1 MSLQTGTTQTS
12 RPYRTLLE
20 VHLAAG
26 RSDFE
31 RTLQVFSYLP
41 QEMRNRIF
49 GHIYNLAGRPQHV
62 EYTWGEIHVFDDLP
76 RLQIAIERI
85 AFEAFDNLNTGLRN
99 TATGGVY
106 EHGSPQTQDLRWGE
120 THATDDVEI
129 PPQSLDDIRTDH
141 IRTDLSLSPSA
152 PSEIVDILDTWA
164 REDVSGEENR
174 REAEKRIMDFFNHP
188 PRNGKLDL
196 SNLELS
202 SLPQIFHADV
212 FTTRL
217 IRLNLYFNKLQSLPE
232 QIGQL
237 QALKDLDIASNKL
250 RSLSVS
256 IGLLQALKNLDIAS
270 NSLQSLPEQIG
281 QLPVLQYLDVSNNQL
296 QSLPEQIGQLPVL
309 HHLDVSNNQLQS
321 LPEQIGQLPVLQY
334 LDVSNN
340 QLQSLP
346 EQIGQ
351 LPVLEYLDVSNNQL
365 QSLPE
370 SIGQLQALRY
380 SLTLANNPS
389 LTGIPMQI
397 LDLPS
402 SITINL
408 ASTGLSQAVLTRLRE
423 ATSSPDYHGPRISY
437 SMELSEPR
445 TEERPI
451 ESLMRELF
459 RLAGQPIREFPNLFN
474 AEQRQQVSLHSWL
487 SRLSYTADY
496 KKGGEKQKAFA
507 RKVLG
512 YMQLAEENP
521 QYREAF
527 FLTIEDASETC
538 GDRVALSILKLGI
551 AFKLMIMDKKNLDAL
566 SAFLIKTV
574 WPVQMLEVI
583 ARNKVPTLPFFD
595 EIEVYLAYPVQLK
608 QTLGLEIDVEEMLYF
623 TCSALKEQDL
633 DEAAEFV
640 REKAGGSRGRAWLPD
655 RK

>member
-1 MSLQTGTTQTS
+1 MSLQPGTNPTN
-12 RPYRTLLE
+12 RTYPALLE
-20 VHLAAG
+20 VHLVTLQDVHLAAG

-49 GHIYNLAGRPQHV
+49 GHIYNLAGRPLHVEIDEFDSLPRFQSQLMNDLMRGPQHV

-152 PSEIVDILDTWA
+152 PSKIVDILDTWA

-188 PRNGKLDL
+188 PQIGKLDL
-196 SNLELS
+196 SELNLS

-217 IRLNLYFNKLQSLPE
+217 IWLDLNFNKLQSLPE
-232 QIGQL
+232 QIGVLWALQNLYVQGNQL
-237 QALKDLDIASNKL
+237 QF
-250 RSLSVS
+250 
-256 IGLLQALKNLDIAS
+256 
-270 NSLQSLPEQIG
+270 LPEWIG
-281 QLPVLQYLDVSNNQL
+281 QLPVL
-296 QSLPEQIGQLPVL
+296 E
-309 HHLDVSNNQLQS
+309 
-321 LPEQIGQLPVLQY
+321 Y

-351 LPVLEYLDVSNNQL
+351 LPVLEYLDVSNNQLQSLPEQIGQLPVLEYLDVSNNLL

-459 RLAGQPIREFPNLFN
+459 KLAGQPIREFPNLFN

-551 AFKLMIMDKKNLDAL
+551 AFKLMTMDKKNLDAL

-640 REKAGGSRGRAWLPD
+640 RKSRRIERPCLAS
-655 RK
+655 